1 MPKHLSKIQERGY
14 ESKSIQEGKEEEG
27 IGERVDIERGR
38 GQMSTE
44 QAAFLLPALLPAGLP
59 SQAPFLAVHCDTK
72 LVVPQ

>member
-1 MPKHLSKIQERGY
+1 MNQNRSKKG
-14 ESKSIQEGKEEEG
+14 GKKKAL
-27 IGERVDIERGR
+27 ERVDIERGR